1 MPKSTFT
8 NLPQEKKDRI
18 IDAAIDEFANNNYHK
33 ASITNIIEKANIASG
48 SFYQYFE
55 NKEDVFR
62 YLINIVGQRKLDYLD
77 QEIMQRPD
85 EINFFVLLK
94 KLYQGGLEFAKD
106 NPRLLSIGN
115 NVVNNN
121 CEVCNK
127 IMEDLKPQ
135 SDEFFKRLIRLGI
148 KRGDLKEDIDVEFTA
163 KFLTNINYS
172 LSDYFYTKEGL
183 NENAMVPVEAL
194 IEIIKDGIKPK
205 RGGD

>member
-1 MPKSTFT
+1 MPRSTFN
-8 NLPQEKKDRI
+8 NLPQKKKDRI

-33 ASITNIIEKANIASG
+33 ASITNIIEKADIASG

-55 NKEDVFR
+55 NKEDLFR

-77 QEIMQRPD
+77 HEIMQRPD
-85 EINFFVLLK
+85 EINFFELLK
-94 KLYQGGLEFAKD
+94 KLYQGGLDFAKE

-127 IMEDLKPQ
+127 IMEELKPQ
-135 SDEFFKRLIRLGI
+135 SNEFFKRLIKLGI
-148 KRGDLKEDIDVEFTA
+148 KRGDLKEDIDIEFTA
-163 KFLTNINYS
+163 KFLTSINYS
-172 LSDYFYTKEGL
+172 LSDFFYTEKGL

-194 IEIIKDGIKPK
+194 IEIIKEGIKPK
-205 RGGD
+205 RGDD